1 MMKIWKHSFQGLRC
15 YGRFQKTIGKYLN
28 SLKKLPKQGTLFSH
42 PMTERTSYGVWL
54 GSTLPAVW
62 NPASPY
68 GLFAKSVFLSGAM
81 FSSFTRMKS
90 SRSCRTGVSWLP
102 MLIRCIFVL
111 LFLWD
116 LPGNKCQKIHV
127 IGTSELFDVG
137 NWHVPEIMS
146 SFKSKKEGL
155 NLPWKLKAKIAS
167 NQSKTHVHPTDL
179 SYLVGMVISSLKL
192 WSLNVWA
199 STGVHDQSKPS

>member
-1 MMKIWKHSFQGLRC
+1 MMKIWKHSFQGLRF

-90 SRSCRTGVSWLP
+90 SRSCRTGVSKLP
-102 MLIRCIFVL
+102 NLIKCFQSQLWRPYWRHMEAPGFQKRCKTTYWF
-111 LFLWD
+111 
-116 LPGNKCQKIHV
+116 PGRYCIWFRPHSY
-127 IGTSELFDVG
+127 T
-137 NWHVPEIMS
+137 
-146 SFKSKKEGL
+146 
-155 NLPWKLKAKIAS
+155 AS
-167 NQSKTHVHPTDL
+167 PAQCGS
-179 SYLVGMVISSLKL
+179 
-192 WSLNVWA
+192 
-199 STGVHDQSKPS
+199 